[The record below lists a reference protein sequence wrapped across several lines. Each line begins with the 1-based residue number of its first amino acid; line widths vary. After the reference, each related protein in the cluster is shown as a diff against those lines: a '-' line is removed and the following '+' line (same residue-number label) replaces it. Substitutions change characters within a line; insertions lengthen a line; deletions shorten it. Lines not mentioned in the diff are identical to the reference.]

1 MRRPPCRPLLP
12 YMSRREPCRSNNG
25 RSRPSQ
31 AQTGEE
37 YGEAELY
44 HMAEA
49 VFPDQEDADYPEA
62 YYPEEDDE
70 MKSQSSGLS
79 SLPQSRQSRTFHP
92 PGRPLPTTDS
102 RLPAARK
109 KNPPSTRSAARHA
122 ADVPSRPASTKV
134 TRGKRLTG
142 LEADFAS
149 LSLNR
154 SSDVVENVKL
164 TLRAHLTT
172 FQWKKFVWM
181 LRMRAAMEEEQMRWR
196 RNPRWLAH
204 MFGKELA
211 WLWGHVGGARQQINM
226 PKNIPLFG
234 AEPGR

>member
-1 MRRPPCRPLLP
+1 
-12 YMSRREPCRSNNG
+12 MSRREQCRSNNG
-25 RSRPSQ
+25 RSKPSR
-31 AQTGEE
+31 APAGED
-37 YGEAELY
+37 YGEAEHY
-44 HMAEA
+44 HMEEGA
-49 VFPDQEDADYPEA
+49 FPDQEDVDF
-62 YYPEEDDE
+62 PEEDDE
-70 MKSQSSGLS
+70 MRSQSSYQS
-79 SLPQSRQSRTFHP
+79 SLPQSGRPRTFHP
-92 PGRPLPTTDS
+92 PGRSPPTTSS
-102 RLPAARK
+102 RPPAAER

-122 ADVPSRPASTKV
+122 EDVPSRPASTKV
-134 TRGKRLTG
+134 TREKRLTG

-164 TLRAHLTT
+164 TLMAHLTT

-196 RNPRWLAH
+196 RNPRWLAR

-211 WLWGHVGGARQQINM
+211 WLWGHIGGARQQINM
-226 PKNIPLFG
+226 PKNLPLFG